1 MDEDKLQELFD
12 NFKPELSSDNLFMNK
27 LQQNLNSVELVRQQ
41 NAVLRAQNK
50 KAVAIAA
57 FVGFVVGVLFTLAL
71 PYIGAAVA
79 NLQASLQV
87 GSFAK
92 ALADNYLTFAWIVI
106 GGTAVFSAV
115 NTYEISLSLMRAKH
129 SV

>member
-50 KAVAIAA
+50 TAVAIAA

-87 GSFAK
+87 GSFART
-92 ALADNYLTFAWIVI
+92 LADNYLTLAWIVI

-115 NTYEISLSLMRAKH
+115 NT
-129 SV
+129 

>member
-92 ALADNYLTFAWIVI
+92 ALADNYLTLAWIVI